1 MKTIIKR
8 KSQNCQFQKD
18 VDHLAWSKIISK
30 LIQRTIPLDLAYCG
44 KYWRN
49 KLFLLK
55 DKTTQTVYM
64 FLLMPCRLIVSQIST
79 TASKMRK

>member
-64 FLLMPCRLIVSQIST
+64 FLLMPCRLIVSQISM